1 MRLRETA
8 RMRPEPHPGAAAPG
22 GSSIPLSRVDRA
34 FLNMERTTNPMVIVA
49 LIVLG
54 APLTRARL
62 RQRIGDRFTSCRR
75 FLCVPVEGIA
85 QAFWQPFDQF
95 NIDDHVLSA
104 ALPAPAGQRELEALV
119 GELASEP
126 LPPGRPLWCFHI
138 VERFG
143 RGSAIIARIHHCY
156 ADGIALV
163 RVLLNLTDRRPARA
177 GRRAQ
182 ARPDGHDEAAGNA
195 APMRTLAAA
204 SGWLAQTLGDGRRLA
219 ESGIHLALHP
229 EAAASAAGQV
239 SNLVSEL
246 AHVSLLADDPPTRLK
261 GPLSGIRRVA
271 WGESLSLEEVK
282 TIGRVLGCT
291 VNDVLISTLAGALG
305 QYLEAQGEALE
316 GLTLRAAVPVDL
328 RAGQHEDEPLGNRF
342 GLVFVELPVGVR
354 HPLQRLYGVRTAM
367 QTLKGSEQALLT
379 YGLMATVG
387 SLPRPVED
395 VVMNLFSAKASLV
408 ASNLR
413 GPEAALFMDHAPIR
427 QILFWVPQSGSI
439 GTGVSMLSYHGRVQ
453 FGVIADRGLI
463 PNPAELVGRIKSAFE
478 QLVLLVLLGGSA
490 LEP

>member
-1 MRLRETA
+1 M
-8 RMRPEPHPGAAAPG
+8 PG
-22 GSSIPLSRVDRA
+22 GPSTPLSRVDRA

-62 RQRIGDRFTSCRR
+62 RERMGTRFTSCKR
-75 FLCVPVEGIA
+75 FLCIPVEGLT
-85 QAFWQPFDQF
+85 QAIWQPFDQF

-104 ALPAPAGQRELEALV
+104 ALPAPGGQRELEALV

-163 RVLLNLTDRRPARA
+163 RVLLSLTDRRPLHAHRPT
-177 GRRAQ
+177 R
-182 ARPDGHDEAAGNA
+182 ARPDGGEGAAGTA
-195 APMRTLAAA
+195 APMPTPTLSAAT
-204 SGWLAQTLGDGRRLA
+204 GWLAQTLGDGRRLA

-229 EAAASAAGQV
+229 EAAATAAGQV
-239 SNLVSEL
+239 SGLVGEL
-246 AHVSLLADDPPTRLK
+246 ARVSLLPDDPPTRLK

-316 GLTLRAAVPVDL
+316 GLALRAAVPVDL
-328 RAGQHEDEPLGNRF
+328 RAGQLEDEPLGNRF

-395 VVMNLFSAKASLV
+395 IVMNLFSAKASLV

-413 GPEAALFMDHAPIR
+413 GPEEMLFMDHAPIR
-427 QILFWVPQSGSI
+427 QLLFWVPQSGSI
-439 GTGVSMLSYHGRVQ
+439 GTGVSMLSYRGRIQ
-453 FGVIADRGLI
+453 FGVIADRGVI
-463 PNPAELVGRIKSAFE
+463 PNPAELVRRINTAFE